1 MTILLTKDL
10 IAVAIIALV
19 IVIAAMNARGDK
31 HPFWRS
37 HPPSIRPE

>member
-19 IVIAAMNARGDK
+19 MAIAAMSERGASR
-31 HPFWRS
+31 PSWR
-37 HPPSIRPE
+37 